1 MITRG
6 IVIFAYSRGE
16 LLNDC
21 IISVLSAKGS
31 ENWKKILVYQRDFS
45 EVERVVDKYAD
56 QFDTLIK
63 INKQYEGA
71 LANINHNRIAGT
83 FYCFDIIKCE
93 YVLGI
98 EEDTI
103 ISYDAL
109 SFIDEIFVRYNKI
122 RAFRG
127 INLGSHQPLSSQNQR
142 TFSLLRFGLQGQGGV
157 ITRKTWSKLFSDK
170 LYMNISKEGWDSKF
184 EHFIKSGFMVTP
196 NASRI
201 LDRGWGG
208 THAPSDPLSP
218 YFERMSKS
226 WVGNI
231 DVTPTKYQ
239 KENEIHSWRND
250 AIIYHRRDSI
260 LFYLRLNPVFS
271 YIYKILRKFKLPRM
285 LVNK

>member
-1 MITRG
+1 
-6 IVIFAYSRGE
+6 
-16 LLNDC
+16 
-21 IISVLSAKGS
+21 
-31 ENWKKILVYQRDFS
+31 
-45 EVERVVDKYAD
+45 
-56 QFDTLIK
+56 
-63 INKQYEGA
+63 
-71 LANINHNRIAGT
+71 
-83 FYCFDIIKCE
+83 
-93 YVLGI
+93 VLGI

-109 SFIDEIFVRYNKI
+109 SFIDEIFVRYNKV

-157 ITRKTWSKLFSDK
+157 ITRKTWSKLFSNK

-184 EHFIKSGFMVTP
+184 EYFIKSGFMVTP

-226 WVGNI
+226 WVGTI

-260 LFYLRLNPVFS
+260 LFYLRLNPIFS